1 MSGTWY
7 AISKDPRCDEECTG
21 GTNEFTLHAGLL
33 GKQEA
38 EAAISTDM
46 QLQAWVLAL
55 DMLEDEDV
63 DVRQSSARCVG
74 SSLPCLGGPSLTS
87 ARVEYVQQ
95 QAWHFMA
102 AYFTDQAGWAKFLLE
117 RIWR

>member
-1 MSGTWY
+1 MEGC
-7 AISKDPRCDEECTG
+7 AG
-21 GTNEFTLHAGLL
+21 GTNEFNLHAGLL
-33 GKQEA
+33 GKQETK
-38 EAAISTDM
+38 AAISTGM

-74 SSLPCLGGPSLTS
+74 SSLPCLGGPSLMS

-102 AYFTDQAGWAKFLLE
+102 AYFADQAGWAKFLLQ